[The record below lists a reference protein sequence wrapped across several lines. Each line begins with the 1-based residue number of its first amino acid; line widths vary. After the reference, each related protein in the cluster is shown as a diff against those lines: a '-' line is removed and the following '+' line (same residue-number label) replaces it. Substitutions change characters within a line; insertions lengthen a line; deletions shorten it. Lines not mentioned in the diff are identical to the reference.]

1 MIDGCFFVLKAMMLS
16 LEDLEKEV
24 IINNCF
30 TELSF
35 NSYVRKLHVYKDI
48 WNPRIAKDCLKWRNE
63 RKKNEHGGFAKC
75 LYRNDEME
83 EKIVVHI
90 PFYLS
95 QAMFKL
101 FHHSQSKLCFTVT
114 GMQVNRSASL
124 GLEVPVK
131 YTFYVHE
138 KILNFLETETLKN
151 SLYFRK

>member
-1 MIDGCFFVLKAMMLS
+1 M
-16 LEDLEKEV
+16 KE
-24 IINNCF
+24 
-30 TELSF
+30 
-35 NSYVRKLHVYKDI
+35 
-48 WNPRIAKDCLKWRNE
+48 
-63 RKKNEHGGFAKC
+63 KKNEHGGFAKC
-75 LYRNDEME
+75 LYQNDEME

-95 QAMFKL
+95 RAMFKL
-101 FHHSQSKLCFTVT
+101 LHHSQSKLCFTVT

-138 KILNFLETETLKN
+138 KTFNFLETETPKN